1 MDPLIMTVGKTV
13 SRDVHELV
21 HATQLE
27 TPSVTELEPPNWR
40 WGVPLGFASL
50 LAAGALMIA
59 AAGVQETV
67 GERQH
72 HHEARR
78 HTTKLHKKH
87 VVAQHA
93 PFQN

>member
-1 MDPLIMTVGKTV
+1 MDPLISTVGKTV
-13 SRDVHELV
+13 SRDVHDLV
-21 HATQLE
+21 LATHME
-27 TPSVTELEPPNWR
+27 TPSLTELEPPNWR

-50 LAAGALMIA
+50 LAAGALLVA
-59 AAGVQETV
+59 AAGVQESM

-78 HTTKLHKKH
+78 RPTKLHKKQ